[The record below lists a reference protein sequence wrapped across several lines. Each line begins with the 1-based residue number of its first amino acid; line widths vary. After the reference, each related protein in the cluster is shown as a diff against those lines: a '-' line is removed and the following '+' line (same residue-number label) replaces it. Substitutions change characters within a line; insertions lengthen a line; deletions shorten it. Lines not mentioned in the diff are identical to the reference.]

1 MATSVC
7 LCGCQTYHYR
17 IVQPQTTPAI
27 VAQQGASLK
36 VDPLEYRLE
45 PQNGRLEIRVV
56 NPTLDRIVM
65 LGERSYVTDPKGESH
80 PIRGRVLGPHSFVR
94 LLLPPIPFTYAHPDY
109 TWGWGWGGWAW
120 GWGWPA
126 YVPMTG
132 PYYTEGF
139 FGPPPLVYEQALTIY
154 DWDWKRGPIHLRLT
168 YERGKDTFEHQF
180 EFDREPDK

>member
-1 MATSVC
+1 MEICFVPDNDYGRFLRESGLAAEHE
-7 LCGCQTYHYR
+7 GE
-17 IVQPQTTPAI
+17 IV
-27 VAQQGASLK
+27 
-36 VDPLEYRLE
+36 D
-45 PQNGRLEIRVV
+45 
-56 NPTLDRIVM
+56 
-65 LGERSYVTDPKGESH
+65 
-80 PIRGRVLGPHSFVR
+80 IRGRVLGPHSFVR
-94 LLLPPIPFTYAHPDY
+94 LLLPPVPFTYAHPDY

-120 GWGWPA
+120 GWGWPG

-168 YERGKDTFEHQF
+168 YERDKETFEHQF